1 METNI
6 IIEKYNL
13 LSDDYKKKF
22 LKFIDFLSNMHKIEE
37 VEKVKTD
44 EEKKK
49 DKRIFGIAKGMFEMK
64 DNFDEPLDEFK
75 DYM

>member
-1 METNI
+1 MDTNI
-6 IIEKYNL
+6 IMEKYNL
-13 LSDDYKKKF
+13 LSDDSKKKF

-44 EEKKK
+44 DEKNK

>member
-13 LSDDYKKKF
+13 LSDDSKKKF

-37 VEKVKTD
+37 EEKVKTD
-44 EEKKK
+44 DEKNK